1 MKLVIALIPS
11 AGLVSVQAALRA
23 LGAGPVTAA
32 EVLDCGS
39 TEGQTEYYRGQ
50 AVRRG
55 VSRIRLEVVVD
66 EDNLKSAVQTIL
78 HAGGRRVFV
87 MVLDECA
94 GVRA

>member
-1 MKLVIALIPS
+1 MRLIIALIPS
-11 AGLVSVQAALRA
+11 ASLPPVQAALRA

-32 EVLDCGS
+32 EVLDCGN
-39 TEGQTEYYRGQ
+39 TDGPTQIYRGQ

-66 EDNLKSAVQTIL
+66 DDDLRSAVESIL
-78 HAGGRRVFV
+78 RGGGRRVFV

-94 GVRA
+94 GVRV

>member
-11 AGLVSVQAALRA
+11 ASLPSVQAALRA

-32 EVLDCGS
+32 EVLDCGNDGP
-39 TEGQTEYYRGQ
+39 TEIYRGQ

-66 EDNLKSAVQTIL
+66 DDELKSAVEAIVRS
-78 HAGGRRVFV
+78 GGRRVFV

-94 GVRA
+94 GVRV

>member
-1 MKLVIALIPS
+1 MKLIIALVPS
-11 AGLVSVQAALRA
+11 ANLPSVQAGLLA

-32 EVLDCGS
+32 EVLDCAA
-39 TEGQTEYYRGQ
+39 EGPSEIYRGH
-50 AVRRG
+50 VVSRG

-66 EDNLKSAVQTIL
+66 EGDLKSAVQTIL

-87 MVLDECA
+87 MVLEECA